1 MHSACTARYINTLI
15 RIRGQQPHFS
25 CCTCLAECVY
35 FYRYYI
41 SFGQSLFLLSLKEE
55 RKRKASIQQHAFSAS
70 PHQFRNESSS
80 PVAACP
86 FYWIVSLK
94 CSLQDVHL
102 PRRTRSLLR
111 LVRSVETE
119 SIKEKHNFVDF
130 HHLSLI
136 FRQFARADR

>member
-1 MHSACTARYINTLI
+1 MHSPVHKHSDKNT
-15 RIRGQQPHFS
+15 GPAAAF
-25 CCTCLAECVY
+25 
-35 FYRYYI
+35 
-41 SFGQSLFLLSLKEE
+41 FLLYLPC
-55 RKRKASIQQHAFSAS
+55 RVCVLLPILYFIRSIALSTLPQRGKKTQSKHSTACFSAS

-86 FYWIVSLK
+86 FYWIVSLN

-111 LVRSVETE
+111 LVRCVETE